1 MNLHE
6 YDFDSLLGLGFTEKA
21 KDYLKSACWKGYEA
35 VGTKMKGGRSVP
47 NCVPVDK
54 KKSKK

>member
-6 YDFDSLLGLGFTEKA
+6 YDFDRLLGLGFTEKA
-21 KDYLKSACWKGYEA
+21 KDDLKSACWKGYEA

-47 NCVPVDK
+47 NCVRVK
-54 KKSKK
+54 QKQK